1 MSDSSPCSKC
11 VSHIQLIERATRLS
25 LDDCVALQ
33 LPADT
38 PNEECKAFAEAL
50 ERGLDKR
57 LLLILGDN
65 IQGLDEAA
73 MNAAGWYRK

>member
-1 MSDSSPCSKC
+1 MSTSSPCSKC
-11 VSHIQLIERATRLS
+11 HSHMELMERATQLS
-25 LDDCVALQ
+25 QGDCVALQ

-38 PNEECKAFAEAL
+38 PIEECQAFAEAL
-50 ERGLDKR
+50 ERVLDER
-57 LLLILGDN
+57 PLLIVGDD